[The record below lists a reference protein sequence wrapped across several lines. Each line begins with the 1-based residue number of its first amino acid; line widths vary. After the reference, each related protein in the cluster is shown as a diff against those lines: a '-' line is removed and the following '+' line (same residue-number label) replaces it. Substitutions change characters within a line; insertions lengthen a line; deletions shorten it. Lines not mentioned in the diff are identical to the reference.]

1 MLSIYNVKDDSA
13 YKSRISV
20 FFFLYVLFGEFLR
33 FLSETGEL
41 EIVKDCFSFM
51 PITVTVTHRSFHA
64 TFPGGEHS
72 DILNGS

>member
-1 MLSIYNVKDDSA
+1 MLPINNVKVDFT
-13 YKSRISV
+13 YLGFRC
-20 FFFLYVLFGEFLR
+20 FFLVLYALFGEFLR

-51 PITVTVTHRSFHA
+51 PITVTVTHRSYHA